1 MKKFINTVF
10 GNEINWFKG
19 LNTGQRIRVIYAGC
33 SVVIPLCCVSS
44 SILVEILIIVNAYI
58 SVRCC
63 KGIDFNKLE
72 E

>member
-10 GNEINWFKG
+10 GNEINWFKN
-19 LNTGQRIRVIYAGC
+19 LTTGQWIRVTYAGC
-33 SVVIPLCCVSS
+33 SIVIPLCCVSS
-44 SILVEILIIVNAYI
+44 SFIVEIIIIINAFI

-63 KGIDFNKLE
+63 KNIDFNKLE